1 METLTIVIGIW
12 TMGSMLFCLAI
23 CSSLL
28 RRGDQSAQLTPILVS
43 DGRNELATILLHPVY
58 AARLA
63 AEAASPRS
71 A

>member
-12 TMGSMLFCLAI
+12 TMGSMLFCLAFS
-23 CSSLL
+23 SSLL
-28 RRGDQSAQLTPILVS
+28 RSVDQAAQLTPILVS
-43 DGRNELATILLHPVY
+43 DARGEPATILLHPVY